1 VARRVAAAWLSTAE
15 QRRLECCA
23 ARGEPP
29 YAQAAGVIYIE
40 MPGHGP
46 SQPELLHDVRAAL
59 ASQAQ
64 FRGWHCVLAL
74 PCGRRASGADS
85 LASLLGGKPTTKRRL
100 VALALRPVEG
110 EEPGGPTPWK
120 AALHVLKAEAR
131 STGGGRPESSTLTVT
146 DSFKLKALARLEGGA
161 ADVDGKCREAVLV
174 FDAALGR
181 HKETLSFEELPG
193 RTLLLGALWHLA
205 TEAADGA
212 APVQL
217 SGLATSDM
225 RAWADK
231 AKRSLL
237 LPTKRTG
244 FFIPDEHDDVDDLYD
259 DDDASVSGTAGGE
272 PGGSSAQGAGQAGEA
287 RLVTEEEA
295 SALQQLLDSYRLDV
309 GDATLLEERLR
320 KEAAALEASNVHAL
334 LEAEADLAAVMRL
347 LHHSRSDVDDL
358 TQWLDV
364 FNVKLVHM
372 RADIAAIERRNSR
385 LNKKANNNA
394 AVLGPLEKLVEALT
408 LPPGLDRA
416 LAGPLTP
423 LAEARS
429 TVRAAR
435 DLRAAIDA
443 LAPAQLVPGAEAMR
457 AVKEHRALLAKL
469 RGEFVV
475 RAGSHVQRA
484 GADAIVNAATLG
496 KRPRDGATGLPRLHD
511 TSSSRQVLRDMQPLI
526 RCVTALDGEAGGVMR
541 GTHVNALGAT
551 LRKALRDLVAAAKQ
565 AVKDAGGDVA
575 GSAAMTGSSGPT
587 PGRAFCGA
595 CLDGVQ
601 CGLDEVQ
608 FLGELHSPEE
618 GGSSTSDDASSWAA
632 AGLSGVA
639 AELVPLGEWV
649 AKTDPPALVAC
660 IGALGRA
667 AAACTDRGPQ
677 CGGAA
682 MVSGLVDLQSRLHG
696 AFTHFT
702 GDRAA
707 ALSKS
712 GDAST
717 SGLSSFLTGVKTHE
731 LLPEVAK
738 TLPLLQRLEQLA
750 SEPALGFG
758 NTKQQPRGAR
768 QADDGRREAVDAAY
782 GTLLPALFSY
792 IDRAAAADRD
802 HLSEVRLRSY
812 TAVADALSPLLRG
825 SSKDSG
831 APLSQHLQAA
841 SEAAE
846 AALEAYADDMLSR
859 SLPVPLDILRRIEAA
874 LATGMAP
881 DAVAFQAGLARS
893 DVRRALKDALASPK
907 ADKAVQDVYARVA
920 KHFRGV
926 AGAGRQEL
934 FDAAWQGVG
943 GRLVECWARLEGYVG
958 QLYNDSLA
966 PSAAAMED
974 LVGSMQ

>member
-1 VARRVAAAWLSTAE
+1 MPH
-15 QRRLECCA
+15 QH
-23 ARGEPP
+23 GGPP
-29 YAQAAGVIYIE
+29 
-40 MPGHGP
+40 H
-46 SQPELLHDVRAAL
+46 PELLHDVRAVL

-74 PCGRRASGADS
+74 PCGRRGADS
-85 LASLLGGKPTTKRRL
+85 LASLLGGKTPTKRRV

-110 EEPGGPTPWK
+110 GEHDEPGGPIPWK

-131 STGGGRPESSTLTVT
+131 STGGVKSESATPVVT
-146 DSFKLKALARLEGGA
+146 DSLKLKALVRLEGGA
-161 ADVDGKCREAVLV
+161 ADADGKCREAVLV

-181 HKETLSFEELPG
+181 HKETLSFEELPS

-205 TEAADGA
+205 TEAVDGA
-212 APVQL
+212 TAVQL

-225 RAWADK
+225 RTWADK

-244 FFIPDEHDDVDDLYD
+244 FFIPGDDDDVDDLYD
-259 DDDASVSGTAGGE
+259 DDDASVNGTGGGE
-272 PGGSSAQGAGQAGEA
+272 PGAATQGSGQAGEA

-347 LHHSRSDVDDL
+347 LHRSRSDVDDL

-385 LNKKANNNA
+385 LNKRANNSA

-423 LAEARS
+423 QAEARG

-469 RGEFVV
+469 RGEFVL
-475 RAGSHVQRA
+475 RAGGHVQRA
-484 GADAIVNAATLG
+484 GADAIANAATLG

-511 TSSSRQVLRDMQPLI
+511 TSSSRQALRDMQPLI

-551 LRKALRDLVAAAKQ
+551 LRKALRDLVSAAKQ
-565 AVKDAGGDVA
+565 AVKDAGGDVS
-575 GSAAMTGSSGPT
+575 GSAAMTGTSGPT

-601 CGLDEVQ
+601 FGLDEVQ
-608 FLGELHSPEE
+608 FLGELYSPEE
-618 GGSSTSDDASSWAA
+618 GGSSISDDASTWAA

-667 AAACTDRGPQ
+667 VAACTDRGRQ

-682 MVSGLVDLQSRLHG
+682 MVSGLVDLQGRLRG
-696 AFTHFT
+696 AFTHFI

-712 GDAST
+712 VEAST
-717 SGLSSFLTGVKTHE
+717 SGLSNFLTGVKTHE

-738 TLPLLQRLEQLA
+738 TLPLLQRLEQFA
-750 SEPALGFG
+750 SEPPLGFG
-758 NTKQQPRGAR
+758 NSKQQPRGAK

-825 SSKDSG
+825 GSKDSG
-831 APLSQHLQAA
+831 APLSEHLQAA
-841 SEAAE
+841 SEASE

-881 DAVAFQAGLARS
+881 DAVAFQTGLARS
-893 DVRRALKDALASPK
+893 DVRRSLKEALASPK
-907 ADKAVQDVYARVA
+907 AEKAVQDVFARVA

-926 AGAGRQEL
+926 GGGGRQEL

-943 GRLVECWARLEGYVG
+943 SRLVDSWARLEGHVG
-958 QLYNDSLA
+958 QLYNDALA

-974 LVGSMQ
+974 LVASMQ